1 MRIGIDSGVTGA
13 IALISGSQV
22 IECWDMPTITVETA
36 DGGKRNEVDGRAL
49 FKILASIL
57 EKCPMPHHCPATM
70 RIKPTV
76 YVERQQHNMGRPTKT
91 KPGRTD
97 SPFTAFT
104 IGKNYGKV
112 LACVELLFPD
122 EHIKIVHP
130 VSWKGRAGLKG
141 NPDKAASIPCALKN
155 LETGNYLTRK
165 KDHGRADAMLIAYFG
180 E

>member
-13 IALISGSQV
+13 IALISGSRV
-22 IECWDMPTITVETA
+22 IECHDMPTISVDTS
-36 DGGKRNEVDGRAL
+36 DGGKRNEVDGRELHRILGAL
-49 FKILASIL
+49 
-57 EKCPMPHHCPATM
+57 KCAELIAP
-70 RIKPTV
+70 IGV
-76 YVERQQHNMGRPTKT
+76 YIERQQHNMGRPTKT

-165 KDHGRADAMLIAYFG
+165 KDHGRADAMLIAFYG

>member
-22 IECWDMPTITVETA
+22 IECWDMPVQTFETA
-36 DGGKRNEVDGRAL
+36 DGKKRNEVDGRAL
-49 FKILASIL
+49 FKILGSVL
-57 EKCPMPHHCPATM
+57 DKCPMPHHCPATM

-76 YVERQQHNMGRPTKT
+76 YVERQQHNMGRPTKS
-91 KPGRTD
+91 KAGRTD

-104 IGKNYGKV
+104 IGKNYGIV
-112 LACVELLFPD
+112 LNCVQLLFAD
-122 EHIKIVHP
+122 EEFKIVHP

-141 NPDKAASIPCALKN
+141 KPKDASIPCALN
-155 LETGNYLTRK
+155 TLETGNYLTRK
-165 KDHGRADAMLIAYFG
+165 KDHGRAEAMLIAFFG

>member
-13 IALISGSQV
+13 IALISGNQAV
-22 IECWDMPTITVETA
+22 QCWDMPVLTTETA
-36 DGGKRNEVDGRAL
+36 DGKKRNEVNGREL
-49 FKILASIL
+49 YNILQGIL
-57 EKCPMPHHCPATM
+57 QRCLTHMECPVAY
-70 RIKPTV
+70 I
-76 YVERQQHNMGRPTKT
+76 ERQQHNMGGGGKDGV
-91 KPGRTD
+91 GRKD

-112 LACVELLFPD
+112 LNCVELLFPD
-122 EHIKIVHP
+122 EAFKIVHP

-141 NPDKAASIPCALKN
+141 KPKDASIPCALKN

-165 KDHGRADAMLIAYFG
+165 KDHGRAEAMLIAFYG